1 MSKTPP
7 NPQKLAD
14 LRKDYAQASLDIGD
28 INPSPKA
35 QFERWFHEA
44 MQAEVLEPNAMTLC
58 TIDPDG
64 RPSGR
69 IVLIKGIDDQGITF
83 FTNYD
88 SRKGQALAVNPYA
101 SLVFFWPELERQVRI
116 DGKVTKVSSDE
127 SDEYFHSRPLG
138 SKLGAWASPQ
148 SEVIPNREWLEL
160 RQNNLQEKFPVEQS
174 VEPPR
179 PTHWGGYRLAPTE
192 FEFWQ
197 GRPSRLHDR
206 IRYRLQ
212 RGFVNAGQWTIERLA
227 P

>member
-1 MSKTPP
+1 M
-7 NPQKLAD
+7 
-14 LRKDYAQASLDIGD
+14 G
-28 INPSPKA
+28 
-35 QFERWFHEA
+35 
-44 MQAEVLEPNAMTLC
+44 
-58 TIDPDG
+58 
-64 RPSGR
+64 
-69 IVLIKGIDDQGITF
+69 
-83 FTNYD
+83 
-88 SRKGQALAVNPYA
+88 
-101 SLVFFWPELERQVRI
+101 
-116 DGKVTKVSSDE
+116 
-127 SDEYFHSRPLG
+127 
-138 SKLGAWASPQ
+138 KLGAWASPQ